1 MNLRNSARIVGVL
14 FIIGT
19 VAGILSVFS
28 TGPLRGPDYLIN
40 VSANETQ
47 IRTGAFLVLIM
58 GLALVP
64 IPPLLYPIFKKHN
77 ESLALTYIVFRL
89 LEFVTYIGSILSILL
104 QLTLSQVYVQAAA
117 PDTSI
122 FLAFGTLLQGAE
134 VWIDHIR
141 IIIFSLSALILNY
154 VLYKSKLIPR
164 WLSGMGLIGGTLHL
178 AGGLLGMFDLLTGMS
193 GTVVFL
199 AFNVIIMV
207 QEMVYAVWLII
218 KGFTST
224 AIASLNAKTDTE
236 SGVF

>member
-58 GLALVP
+58 GLV
-64 IPPLLYPIFKKHN
+64 
-77 ESLALTYIVFRL
+77 ALTYIVFRL

-117 PDTSI
+117 LDTSI